1 MCKCEEQCHKNS
13 TYICQSLCALLGM
26 NVALS
31 LDSCTTN
38 GRGKKNFPKSTV
50 RRKNTDSSVKYTKD
64 IETI

>member
-1 MCKCEEQCHKNS
+1 MCKYEEQCHKNS

-38 GRGKKNFPKSTV
+38 GRGKKTFPRVQVEGK
-50 RRKNTDSSVKYTKD
+50 
-64 IETI
+64 IQILL